1 MSTEIE
7 TRARALYD
15 ECVRLLSDRKPL
27 DPTLVESATGG
38 KVTADS
44 SVGNGLEYCKVIVS
58 VLDHIVIG
66 QQGTGTAAPVKR
78 RGRPKGSANKPAE
91 PAVATTT
98 LRATRTVTVPPK
110 KTAEAKTTRSGRDV
124 TADASA
130 KAPAKKRGRP
140 KGSKN
145 KPKTEGE
152 AAE

>member
-7 TRARALYD
+7 TRARALYE

-27 DPTLVESATGG
+27 DPALVETATGG

-58 VLDHIVIG
+58 VLDHVVIG
-66 QQGTGTAAPVKR
+66 PKGATAQTPKR
-78 RGRPKGSANKPAE
+78 RGRPKGSTNKPAAAT
-91 PAVATTT
+91 PAPTSQP
-98 LRATRTVTVPPK
+98 RAARTVTVAPK
-110 KTAEAKTTRSGRDV
+110 KTEAKTTRSGRDV
-124 TADASA
+124 TADAA
-130 KAPAKKRGRP
+130 TKAPAKKRGRP

-145 KPKTEGE
+145 KPKTEAE